1 MPSLTQLRPME
12 RRILTLQAEGVPVP
26 EIARRFGRSPAHI
39 ERIIAWTHLP
49 RSGNLRVSAP
59 SAMARRVLHLRAA
72 GESHDDIGRRFR
84 RSGRF
89 IRQVE
94 GLALYTRALEL
105 LGPRS

>member
-1 MPSLTQLRPME
+1 MPSSTQLRPLE
-12 RRILTLQAEGVPVP
+12 RRILALREEGVPVP

-49 RSGNLRVSAP
+49 RSGSLRMRAP
-59 SAMARRVLHLRAA
+59 TAMARRVLQLRAA
-72 GESHDDIGRRFR
+72 GETHEEIGRRFR

-94 GLALYTRALEL
+94 GLAHYTRALEL
-105 LGPRS
+105 LAPRN